1 MLVWNEY
8 IVDETKQPEGENY
21 YKYTIETLQTVGR
34 MTLEVNGDDFSE
46 APRTA
51 VPSVPGEEIS
61 TEVQTT

>member
-1 MLVWNEY
+1 
-8 IVDETKQPEGENY
+8 
-21 YKYTIETLQTVGR
+21 